1 MLKAAL
7 AGKVLQKGKT
17 PVQYQFSEVKPLH
30 RLDSSLEPSKQ
41 QGWLSS
47 GSSSSWCCPCCCW
60 RLRVWEEWTSSV
72 HLSQSLGSI
81 TSTSPNPAPQ
91 SVLDTHGQGWPS
103 LCALLLFSHLS
114 SHSDP
119 PASSFLSLNK
129 QVLTLAGQNLLLSPC
144 WLFSLIMTLNSL
156 YLKITPPSPTFLLP
170 WIRGFLRT
178 QIT

>member
-17 PVQYQFSEVKPLH
+17 PVQYQFSEVKHLS

-41 QGWLSS
+41 QDWLWSS
-47 GSSSSWCCPCCCW
+47 FSSSCCHPCCCSGLCVWEEEWASSTQPPSQPLGSISSSSQTLHPGVCW
-60 RLRVWEEWTSSV
+60 T
-72 HLSQSLGSI
+72 Q
-81 TSTSPNPAPQ
+81 
-91 SVLDTHGQGWPS
+91 GQGWPS
-103 LCALLLFSHLS
+103 LGVLS

-119 PASSFLSLNK
+119 CASSFPRLSN
-129 QVLTLAGQNLLLSPC
+129 QVPSPAGQTLLLSPC
-144 WLFSLIMTLNSL
+144 WFLFPNDDFKQPLSRE
-156 YLKITPPSPTFLLP
+156 ITPPSPTFLLP